1 MMIDLESILKE
12 WQEDCE
18 ISQHQLDEVSRQTP
32 SLHAKYL
39 QYLALAKLQLKR
51 SENNQKT
58 LLKQKFLYYNGKM
71 SQEEILST
79 GWDLDPFNGLRML
92 KGEMDYYY
100 DSDPEIQK
108 SEEKIIYHK
117 TLIESLSN
125 IVDTLKW
132 RHQTIKNMID
142 WRKFEAG
149 G

>member
-1 MMIDLESILKE
+1 MIDLESILKE
-12 WQEDCE
+12 WREDCE

-71 SQEEILST
+71 SQEEIVST

-108 SEEKIIYHK
+108 SEEKVVYHK
-117 TLIESLSN
+117 TLIETLSN

-132 RHQTIKNMID
+132 RHQTVKNMID

>member
-1 MMIDLESILKE
+1 MIDLESILKE
-12 WQEDCE
+12 WREDCE

-92 KGEMDYYY
+92 KGEMEYYY
-100 DSDPEIQK
+100 DADPEIQK
-108 SEEKIIYHK
+108 SEEKVVYHK
-117 TLIESLSN
+117 TLIETLSN

-132 RHQTIKNMID
+132 RHQTVKNMID

>member
-1 MMIDLESILKE
+1 MDLESILKE
-12 WQEDCE
+12 WREDCE

-71 SQEEILST
+71 SQEEVLAS

-108 SEEKIIYHK
+108 SEEKIVYHK
-117 TLIESLSN
+117 TLIDTLKD

-132 RHQTIKNMID
+132 RHQTVKNMID
-142 WRKFEAG
+142 FRKFEAG

>member
-71 SQEEILST
+71 SQEEIVST

-92 KGEMDYYY
+92 KGELEYYY

-108 SEEKIIYHK
+108 SEEKVLYHK
-117 TLIESLSN
+117 TLIETLSN

-132 RHQTIKNMID
+132 RHQTVKNMID

>member
-1 MMIDLESILKE
+1 MIDLESILTE
-12 WQEDCE
+12 WQKDCE

-71 SQEEILST
+71 SQEEIVAT

-108 SEEKIIYHK
+108 SEEKILYHK

>member
-1 MMIDLESILKE
+1 MIDLESILKE
-12 WQEDCE
+12 WREDCE

-71 SQEEILST
+71 SQEEIVAT

-108 SEEKIIYHK
+108 SEEKVVYHK
-117 TLIESLSN
+117 TLIETLSN

-132 RHQTIKNMID
+132 RHQTVKNMID

>member
-1 MMIDLESILKE
+1 MIDLESILTE
-12 WQEDCE
+12 WQKDCE

-51 SENNQKT
+51 SENCQKT

-71 SQEEILST
+71 SQEEIVAT
-79 GWDLDPFNGLRML
+79 GWELDPFNGLRML

-108 SEEKIIYHK
+108 SEEKILYHK

>member
-1 MMIDLESILKE
+1 MIDLESILKE
-12 WQEDCE
+12 WREDCE

-71 SQEEILST
+71 SQEEVLAS

-108 SEEKIIYHK
+108 SEEKVVYHK
-117 TLIESLSN
+117 TLIETLSN

-132 RHQTIKNMID
+132 RHQTVRNMID

>member
-1 MMIDLESILKE
+1 MIDLDSILKE
-12 WQEDCE
+12 WHEDCE

-39 QYLALAKLQLKR
+39 QYLALAKLQFKR

-71 SQEEILST
+71 SQEEVLAS

-108 SEEKIIYHK
+108 SEEMIVYHK
-117 TLIESLSN
+117 TLIETLKD

-132 RHQTIKNMID
+132 RHQTVKNMID
-142 WRKFEAG
+142 FRKFEAG

>member
-1 MMIDLESILKE
+1 MIDLESILKE
-12 WQEDCE
+12 WREDCE

-71 SQEEILST
+71 SQEEVLAS

-108 SEEKIIYHK
+108 SEEKIVYHK
-117 TLIESLSN
+117 TLIETLSN

>member
-1 MMIDLESILKE
+1 MIDLESILKE
-12 WQEDCE
+12 WREDCE

-71 SQEEILST
+71 SQEEVLAS

-108 SEEKIIYHK
+108 SEEKVVYHK
-117 TLIESLSN
+117 TLIETLSN

-132 RHQTIKNMID
+132 RHQTVKNMID

>member
-1 MMIDLESILKE
+1 MIDLESILTE
-12 WQEDCE
+12 WQKDCE
-18 ISQHQLDEVSRQTP
+18 ILQHQLDEVSRQTP

-71 SQEEILST
+71 SQEEIVAT

-108 SEEKIIYHK
+108 SEEKVLYHK
-117 TLIESLSN
+117 TLIETLSN

-132 RHQTIKNMID
+132 RHQTVKNMID

>member
-71 SQEEILST
+71 SQEEILAT

>member
-1 MMIDLESILKE
+1 MIDLESILKE
-12 WQEDCE
+12 WREDCE

-71 SQEEILST
+71 SQEEVVAT

-108 SEEKIIYHK
+108 SEEKVVYHK
-117 TLIESLSN
+117 TLIETLSN

-132 RHQTIKNMID
+132 RHQTVKNMID
-142 WRKFEAG
+142 LRKFEAG

>member
-1 MMIDLESILKE
+1 MIDLESILKE

-71 SQEEILST
+71 SQEEIVAT

-92 KGEMDYYY
+92 KGELEYYY

-108 SEEKIIYHK
+108 SEEKVLYHK
-117 TLIESLSN
+117 TLIETLSN

-132 RHQTIKNMID
+132 RHQTVKNMID

>member
-1 MMIDLESILKE
+1 MNLETILE
-12 WQEDCE
+12 MWSEDCKIE
-18 ISQHQLDEVSRQTP
+18 GSLDESSRHTP
-32 SLHAKYL
+32 MLHAKYL

-71 SQEEILST
+71 SQEEVLAS

-108 SEEKIIYHK
+108 SEEKIVYHK
-117 TLIESLSN
+117 TLIETLSN

-132 RHQTIKNMID
+132 RHQTVKNMID

>member
-1 MMIDLESILKE
+1 MIDLESILKE
-12 WQEDCE
+12 WREDCE

-71 SQEEILST
+71 SQEEVVAT

-108 SEEKIIYHK
+108 SEEKIVYHK
-117 TLIESLSN
+117 TLIETLSN

-132 RHQTIKNMID
+132 RHQTVKNMID

>member
-71 SQEEILST
+71 SQEEIVAT

-108 SEEKIIYHK
+108 SEEKILYHK

>member
-12 WQEDCE
+12 WQADCE

-71 SQEEILST
+71 SQEEILAS

-108 SEEKIIYHK
+108 SEEKILYHK